1 MSFRALVINPWV
13 VDFKLY
19 DEWMHPVGLYFLVA
33 LLRRGGADVRYVNCL
48 DRPENAAA
56 RPNGTGSFPARAFP
70 KPALYKNVKRRYK
83 LYGIPEDELA
93 SLLVSFPAPDAVFVG
108 SSMTYWLPGLAETF
122 RLVKSVH
129 PRALVIV
136 GGTSAQLIPAAVQ
149 NACPG
154 AHLFRGTLF
163 DQPAIRTS
171 GIPFLSSL
179 PTLTPADSLVPAFEL
194 LAHPRHGPALASLGC
209 PYSCSY
215 CASPILHR
223 GYGSRP
229 PTVVSEELAFLQERF
244 GVENFAWYD
253 DALLYD
259 CGRHFLDLSRAM
271 KQGGLPV
278 SFHAPNGL
286 HVRWIT
292 PEVLDAM
299 KHAGFRTLRF
309 GYESG
314 AAAFRRDTGGKASEH
329 DLTAAVRLARRS
341 GFTGHDI
348 GVYLMAGLPG
358 QTPADIAAEIE
369 FVVSLSVKAKP
380 VLLSP
385 VPGTPLFER
394 YAATYPIL
402 RETPLSHN
410 DTFFITQLPG
420 WDAESVQQ
428 VMDLAK
434 AKNAAAV

>member
-19 DEWMHPVGLYFLVA
+19 DEWMHPVGLYFLIA

-48 DRPENAAA
+48 DRPENAGA

-70 KPALYKNVKRRYK
+70 KPALYKSVKRRYK
-83 LYGIPEDELA
+83 LYGIPEDELTSRLA
-93 SLLVSFPAPDAVFVG
+93 SLAAPDAVFVG
-108 SSMTYWLPGLAETF
+108 SSMTYWLPGLAETV
-122 RLVKSVH
+122 RLVKSVY
-129 PRALVIV
+129 PRASVVV
-136 GGTSAQLIPAAVQ
+136 GGTSAQLIPAAVH

-163 DQPAIRTS
+163 DQPAIRAS
-171 GIPFLSSL
+171 GIPLLSSL
-179 PTLTPADSLVPAFEL
+179 PALTPADSLVPAFEL
-194 LAHPRHGPALASLGC
+194 LAHPCHGPALASLGC

-215 CASPILHR
+215 CASPLLHR
-223 GYGSRP
+223 GYVSRP
-229 PTVVSEELAFLQERF
+229 EAVVTEELAFLQERF

-259 CGRHFLDLSRAM
+259 RGRHFLNLARAIE
-271 KQGGLPV
+271 QAGIRT
-278 SFHAPNGL
+278 SFYAPNGL

-314 AAAFRRDTGGKASEH
+314 AAAFRRDTGGKTTAS
-329 DLTAAVRLARRS
+329 DLAAAVLLARRA
-341 GFTGHDI
+341 GFAGTDV

-358 QTPADIAAEIE
+358 QTPADVASEIK
-369 FVVSLSVKAKP
+369 FVASLSVKAKP
-380 VLLSP
+380 VFLSP
-385 VPGTPLFER
+385 VPGTSLFER
-394 YAATYPIL
+394 HAATFPIL
-402 RETPLSHN
+402 RQTPLSQN
-410 DTFFITQLPG
+410 DTFFITLLPG
-420 WDAESVQQ
+420 WDAESVQRI
-428 VMDLAK
+428 MDLAK
-434 AKNAAAV
+434 AENAAVA